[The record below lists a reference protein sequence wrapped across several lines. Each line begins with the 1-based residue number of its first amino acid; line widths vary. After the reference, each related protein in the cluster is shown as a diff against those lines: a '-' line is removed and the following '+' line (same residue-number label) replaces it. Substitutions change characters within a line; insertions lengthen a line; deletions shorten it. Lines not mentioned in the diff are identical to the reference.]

1 VKNYQ
6 YLANVFCT
14 NLVDLEERN
23 EMLEEEMLQLI
34 ESYKKLQDSNLN
46 LEVEHFN
53 NLQDVAVLETQL
65 SKYQNEFRRFEVK

>member
-23 EMLEEEMLQLI
+23 EILEEEMLQLI

>member
-1 VKNYQ
+1 
-6 YLANVFCT
+6 
-14 NLVDLEERN
+14 LEERN
-23 EMLEEEMLQLI
+23 EILEEEMLQLI

>member
-1 VKNYQ
+1 VKNSQ

-23 EMLEEEMLQLI
+23 EILEEEMLQLI

>member
-1 VKNYQ
+1 MKNSQ

-23 EMLEEEMLQLI
+23 EILEEEMLQLI

>member
-1 VKNYQ
+1 VKNSQ

>member
-1 VKNYQ
+1 MKNYQ